1 MKRPLKDGV
10 RAHFERQTLS
20 SAQFARLEALM
31 EKRDAIECMSRP
43 DSPRVIGWMAGF
55 AAAVVLAIGALIFVR
70 GVDDT
75 PMTERIAME
84 VARNQIKLK
93 PLDVTTSSFD
103 EARTYFTDLDF
114 VPAQSALLANA
125 DLELI
130 GGRYC
135 SIQSVPA
142 AQLRVKLPTSEGPQT
157 LYQTEY
163 RKDVFGPLPVIED
176 GDVPATVNVKGMRI
190 SVWVEKGL
198 LFSLT
203 EENWEQSVISPE
215 YGPQ

>member
-1 MKRPLKDGV
+1 VAGIAATLIVATGV
-10 RAHFERQTLS
+10 
-20 SAQFARLEALM
+20 
-31 EKRDAIECMSRP
+31 
-43 DSPRVIGWMAGF
+43 
-55 AAAVVLAIGALIFVR
+55 LILVQ
-70 GVDDT
+70 GVDGT

-93 PLDVTTSSFD
+93 PLDITTSSFS
-103 EARTYFTDLDF
+103 EVRAYFTDLDF
-114 VPAQSALLANA
+114 VPTRSSLLANA
-125 DLELI
+125 DFELI

-142 AQLRVKLPTSEGPQT
+142 AQLRVKLPTSEGTQT

-176 GDVPATVNVKGMRI
+176 GDVPAIINAKGMRI

-203 EENWEQSVISPE
+203 EENWDESVIAPK
-215 YGPQ
+215 

>member
-1 MKRPLKDGV
+1 MRRPLKDSV

-20 SAQFARLEALM
+20 VDQFARLEALM
-31 EKRDAIECMSRP
+31 HKRDAMDTTSRP
-43 DSPRVIGWMAGF
+43 DNSRVVGWLAGF
-55 AAAVVLAIGALIFVR
+55 AAAVVIAVSALIFVR

-84 VARNQIKLK
+84 VARNQVKLK
-93 PLDVTTSSFD
+93 PLDITTSSFN
-103 EARTYFTDLDF
+103 EARAYFTDLDF

-163 RKDVFGPLPVIED
+163 RKDVFGALPVIEE
-176 GDVPATVNVKGMRI
+176 GDVPATINAKGMRI

-203 EENWEQSVISPE
+203 EENWEESVLSPKQA
-215 YGPQ
+215 PR

>member
-1 MKRPLKDGV
+1 MKRPLKDTV
-10 RAHFERQTLS
+10 RAHFERQSLS
-20 SAQFARLEALM
+20 SDQFEKLESLM
-31 EKRDAIECMSRP
+31 GQRDSTGATRHRSG
-43 DSPRVIGWMAGF
+43 PRAIGWMAGI
-55 AAAVVLAIGALIFVR
+55 AATVVIAIGVLMLVQ
-70 GVDDT
+70 GVDGT

-93 PLDVTTSSFD
+93 PLDITTSSFS
-103 EARTYFTDLDF
+103 EVRSYFTDLDF
-114 VPAQSALLANA
+114 VPTRSSLLTSA
-125 DLELI
+125 DFELI

-142 AQLRVKLPTSEGPQT
+142 AQLRVKLPTSEGTQT

-176 GDVPATVNVKGMRI
+176 GDVPVAINAKGMRI

-203 EENWEQSVISPE
+203 EENWEESVIAPK
-215 YGPQ
+215 

>member
-1 MKRPLKDGV
+1 MRRPLKDTV
-10 RAHFERQTLS
+10 RAHFERKNLS
-20 SAQFARLEALM
+20 SDQFARLEALM
-31 EKRDAIECMSRP
+31 DKRDAIDSMSRP
-43 DSPRVIGWMAGF
+43 DGPRVIGWMAGF
-55 AAAVVLAIGALIFVR
+55 AAAVILVFGALIFVR
-70 GVDDT
+70 GFDDT

-84 VARNQIKLK
+84 VARNQVKLK
-93 PLDVTTSSFD
+93 PLDVTTNSFN
-103 EARTYFTDLDF
+103 EARAYFTDLDF
-114 VPAQSALLANA
+114 VPAQSALLAKAN
-125 DLELI
+125 LELI

-176 GDVPATVNVKGMRI
+176 GDIPATINAKGMRI

-215 YGPQ
+215 HAPQ

>member
-1 MKRPLKDGV
+1 MKGSLKANV

-20 SAQFARLEALM
+20 TDQLARLEALM
-31 EKRDAIECMSRP
+31 D
-43 DSPRVIGWMAGF
+43 PRELTGTTQRRSVPRTIGWMAGI
-55 AAAVVLAIGALIFVR
+55 AATLIVAIGVLILVQ
-70 GVDDT
+70 GVDGT

-93 PLDVTTSSFD
+93 PLDITTNSFS
-103 EARTYFTDLDF
+103 EVRSYFADLDF
-114 VPAQSALLANA
+114 VPTRSSLLANA
-125 DLELI
+125 DFELI

-142 AQLRVKLPTSEGPQT
+142 AQLRVKLPTSEGTQT

-163 RKDVFGPLPVIED
+163 RKDVFGPLPVIEH
-176 GDVPATVNVKGMRI
+176 GDVPVTINAKGMRI

-203 EENWEQSVISPE
+203 EENWEESVIAPR
-215 YGPQ
+215 

>member
-1 MKRPLKDGV
+1 MKRPLKDSV
-10 RAHFERQTLS
+10 RTHFERQTLS
-20 SAQFARLEALM
+20 DDQFARLEALM
-31 EKRDAIECMSRP
+31 DKRDAIDSMSRP
-43 DSPRVIGWMAGF
+43 DSPRVIGWIAGL
-55 AAAVVLAIGALIFVR
+55 AAAVVLAFGALIIVL

-93 PLDVTTSSFD
+93 PLDVTTTSFS
-103 EARTYFTDLDF
+103 EARAYFTDLDF

-142 AQLRVKLPTSEGPQT
+142 AQLRVKLPTSEAPQT

-176 GDVPATVNVKGMRI
+176 GDVPATINAKGMRI

-203 EENWEQSVISPE
+203 EENWEQSVIPPE
-215 YGPQ
+215 YGPR

>member
-1 MKRPLKDGV
+1 MKRPLKDTV
-10 RAHFERQTLS
+10 RAHFERQSLS
-20 SAQFARLEALM
+20 ADQFERLDALM
-31 EKRDAIECMSRP
+31 GQRDPTGTTSRRRL
-43 DSPRVIGWMAGF
+43 PRAIGWVAGI
-55 AAAVVLAIGALIFVR
+55 AATLIVATGVLILVQ
-70 GVDDT
+70 GVDGT

-93 PLDVTTSSFD
+93 PLDITTSSFS
-103 EARTYFTDLDF
+103 EVRAYFTDLDF
-114 VPAQSALLANA
+114 VPTRSSLLANA
-125 DLELI
+125 DFELI

-142 AQLRVKLPTSEGPQT
+142 AQLRVKLPTSEGTQT

-176 GDVPATVNVKGMRI
+176 GDVPAIINAKGMRI

-203 EENWEQSVISPE
+203 EENWDESVIAPK
-215 YGPQ
+215 

>member
-1 MKRPLKDGV
+1 MKRLLKDTV
-10 RAHFERQTLS
+10 RAHFERQSLS
-20 SAQFARLEALM
+20 SDQFEKLESLM
-31 EKRDAIECMSRP
+31 GQRDSTGATRHRSG
-43 DSPRVIGWMAGF
+43 PRAIGWMAGI
-55 AAAVVLAIGALIFVR
+55 AATVVIAIGVLMLVQ
-70 GVDDT
+70 GVDGT

-93 PLDVTTSSFD
+93 PLDITTSSFS
-103 EARTYFTDLDF
+103 EVRAYFADLDF
-114 VPAQSALLANA
+114 VPTRSSLLANA
-125 DLELI
+125 DFELI

-142 AQLRVKLPTSEGPQT
+142 TQLRVKLPTSEGTQT

-176 GDVPATVNVKGMRI
+176 GDVPVTINAKGMRI

-203 EENWEQSVISPE
+203 EENWEESVIAPE
-215 YGPQ
+215 